1 MSDAEPL
8 FVDTNVFMYLAGDDP
23 LMRDRCRAALRA
35 LVDREVPLLTSAE
48 VLQEILHR
56 YVSIDRVDHA
66 RLVYGAA
73 VDICKEI
80 LPIAERQTAR
90 ALALLLRHPHL
101 PARDA
106 LHVAAMQDRG
116 IRRILSAA
124 RHFDRVD
131 AVHRVDPAEVE
142 PLASGRAG

>member
-8 FVDTNVFMYLAGDDP
+8 FVDTNVFMYLAGDDLP
-23 LMRDRCRAALRA
+23 MRDRCRAALRA
-35 LVDREVPLLTSAE
+35 LVDREVPLVTSAE

-90 ALALLLRHPHL
+90 ALDLLSRHPRL

-106 LHVAAMQDRG
+106 LHVAAMEARG
-116 IRRILSAA
+116 IRRILSAD

-131 AVHRVDPAEVE
+131 AVHRVDPAELD
-142 PLASGRAG
+142 PLESGRTG

>member
-23 LMRDRCRAALRA
+23 LMRDRCRASLRA
-35 LVDREVPLLTSAE
+35 LVERETPLVTSAE

-56 YVSIDRVDHA
+56 YAAIDRVDHA

-73 VDICKEI
+73 VDICQEI
-80 LPIAERQTAR
+80 LPIAEPQTAR
-90 ALALLLRHPHL
+90 ALDLLVQHPHL

-116 IRRILSAA
+116 IRRILSAD
-124 RHFDRVD
+124 RHFDGVD
-131 AVHRVDPAEVE
+131 EVDRVDPATWD
-142 PLASGRAG
+142 PRASDP

>member
-8 FVDTNVFMYLAGDDP
+8 FVDTNVFMYLTGDDP

-35 LVDREVPLLTSAE
+35 LVDREVPLVTSAE

-56 YVSIDRVDHA
+56 YVSIDRVDQA
-66 RLVYGAA
+66 RVVYGAA
-73 VDICKEI
+73 VAICREI
-80 LPIAERQTAR
+80 LPIAEPQTAR
-90 ALALLLRHPHL
+90 ALDLLLQHSHL

-116 IRRILSAA
+116 IRRILSAD
-124 RHFDRVD
+124 RDFDRVD
-131 AVHRVDPAEVE
+131 AVDRVDPAEFD
-142 PLASGRAG
+142 PLDSGWAG